1 MLRTWIFVISL
12 SVLITGGVVFVDV
25 SYLSPRLER
34 VEYELKSACIE
45 EGKLWVGGRC
55 GCVDVG
61 QAQSKIEGSDK

>member
-1 MLRTWIFVISL
+1 MLRESILVISL
-12 SVLITGGVVFVDV
+12 SVLIMGGAYFALV
-25 SYLSPRLER
+25 SYIIP
-34 VEYELKSACIE
+34 ELRRGENTSKLACIE